1 MSSLVRSLF
10 SGGMPKAALFDLDG
24 TLVDSARDL
33 TLAVDAMLAAMGR
46 PAAGEDNVRSWIGNG
61 ANMLVRRALAGTSD
75 PATVALVPEAVAV
88 QAQLSFRDAY
98 ARVNGRAAV
107 LYPFVVE
114 ALDTWAALGIRMAVV
129 TNKPRPFAEPLLHGL
144 GIADRFVLVI
154 GGECLPQKKP
164 HPQPLLHAAAELGV
178 EPADCLM
185 VGDSSN
191 DVGAAHAAGMRVICR
206 RGGYNHGEDIALS
219 RPDAVFDCFTELR

>member
-1 MSSLVRSLF
+1 MSALVRPLYN
-10 SGGMPKAALFDLDG
+10 GVMPAAALFDLDG
-24 TLVDSARDL
+24 TLVDSARDI
-33 TLAVDAMLAAMGR
+33 TLAVDAMLAALGR

-75 PATVALVPEAVAV
+75 PARVASVPEAVAV

-107 LYPFVVE
+107 LYPFVAE
-114 ALDTWAALGIRMAVV
+114 ILDAWADQGIRMAVV
-129 TNKPRPFAEPLLHGL
+129 TNKPRPFAEPLLQGL
-144 GIADRFVLVI
+144 GIADRFSLVI

-178 EPADCLM
+178 DPADCLM

-191 DVGAAHAAGMRVICR
+191 DVGAAHTAGMRVICR
-206 RGGYNHGEDIALS
+206 RGGYNHGEDIELS
-219 RPDAVFDCFTELR
+219 GPDALFSCFSELR